1 MDTGEESLLAGWKLL
16 YRLQEQIKPPVE
28 QRGTNGECFCTLCLK
43 LTWEQGAGAQVLAPA
58 AAGVF
63 IQLLSCIQQ

>member
-16 YRLQEQIKPPVE
+16 YRLQEQTKPPVE
-28 QRGTNGECFCTLCLK
+28 QRGTNKECFCTLCLK

-63 IQLLSCIQQ
+63 IQ